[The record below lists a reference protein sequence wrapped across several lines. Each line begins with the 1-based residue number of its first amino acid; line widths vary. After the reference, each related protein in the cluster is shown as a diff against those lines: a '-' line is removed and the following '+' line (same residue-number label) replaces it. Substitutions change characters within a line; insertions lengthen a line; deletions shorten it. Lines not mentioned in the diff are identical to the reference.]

1 LLPNKEIIVQECDG
15 AFAPQAGT
23 MLNSSNAAGYIQ
35 KTLPLFFCLIVAT
48 SATAQIDPSLLKRAP
63 SDTSKQIMNMD
74 AIYNRPAL
82 RYDKLPVSLGG
93 YVEANYQ
100 HLGTDG
106 ISEGHQFQFRRLTL
120 FVASSIS
127 KRIKFLSE
135 IEFEPAEKEIAI
147 EFAAVD
153 VEFHP
158 LLNLRGGMI
167 VNPIGAFNQ
176 NHDGPKW
183 EFTDRPISATEM
195 LPATWSNAGFGLYG
209 KYYKKNWM
217 FGYEFYATSG
227 FDNSI
232 IENDQNRTS
241 LPAAK
246 ENTERFEES
255 NSGEPLLTGKIA
267 VKNSKVGEIGLSYMG
282 GAYNKFQD
290 DGLQLDDKRR
300 LDVFAIDLN
309 TTINKTKTNFIGEW
323 AWIFV
328 DVPETYSQ
336 QFGNKQRGGFLD
348 IVQPVF
354 NKKILG
360 WNNAVVN
367 LACRLEYVDYNDGTF
382 TETKENIADDL
393 WSIMPAI
400 SFRPNPETVFRFN
413 YRILKQRDLLGNP
426 PANTAGF
433 SFGLST
439 YF

>member
-1 LLPNKEIIVQECDG
+1 MSLKFFAV
-15 AFAPQAGT
+15 AFLVT
-23 MLNSSNAAGYIQ
+23 SS
-35 KTLPLFFCLIVAT
+35 FF
-48 SATAQIDPSLLKRAP
+48 ATAQVDQSLLKRTE
-63 SDTSKQIMNMD
+63 SDTSKKVMNMD

-82 RYDKLPVSLGG
+82 KYDKFPVSLGG

-100 HLGTDG
+100 HFGTNG

-120 FVASSIS
+120 FVASTIS

-135 IEFEPAEKEIAI
+135 IEFEPADKEISI

-183 EFTDRPISATEM
+183 EFTDRPISATQM

-209 KYYKKNWM
+209 KYYKKDWM
-217 FGYEFYATSG
+217 FGYELYATSG

-232 IENDQNRTS
+232 IENDQNRTF

-246 ENTERFEES
+246 ENAERFEES
-255 NSGEPLLTGKIA
+255 NSGEPLITGKIA
-267 VKNSKVGEIGLSYMG
+267 VKNTKVGEIGLSYMG

-300 LDVFAIDLN
+300 VNIFAVDLN

-323 AWIFV
+323 ASVFV

-336 QFGNKQRGGFLD
+336 RFGNKQRGGFLD
-348 IVQPVF
+348 IVQPVL
-354 NKKILG
+354 NRTILG
-360 WNNAVVN
+360 WNNAVLN
-367 LACRLEYVDYNDGTF
+367 LAFRFEYVDYNVGKF
-382 TETKENIADDL
+382 TETKENIADDV
-393 WSIMPAI
+393 WSVMPAI
-400 SFRPNPETVFRFN
+400 SFRPNAQTVFRLN
-413 YRILKQRDLLGNP
+413 YRIQKQRDLLGNP
-426 PANTAGF
+426 PANTAGI
-433 SFGLST
+433 SFGIST